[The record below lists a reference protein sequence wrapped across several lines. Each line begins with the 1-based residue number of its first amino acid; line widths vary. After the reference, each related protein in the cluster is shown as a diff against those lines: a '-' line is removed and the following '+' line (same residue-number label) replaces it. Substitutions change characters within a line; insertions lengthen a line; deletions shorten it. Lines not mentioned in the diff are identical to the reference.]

1 MVHLV
6 ARLKQARE
14 HHRVAGPTLR
24 TPDREIDN
32 LAHREPTLLHVAA
45 EPSTSLQG
53 VRASAGARK
62 WWPFRSAE
70 GGSSEHCRRAV
81 PST

>member
-24 TPDREIDN
+24 PPHREINN
-32 LAHREPTLLHVAA
+32 LAHYEPTLLHVPA
-45 EPSTSLQG
+45 EPSTSVQG
-53 VRASAGARK
+53 VRASAGAQ
-62 WWPFRSAE
+62 PLASDPGLFDVLS
-70 GGSSEHCRRAV
+70 
-81 PST
+81 